1 MRGRRSPGREEMMLG
16 VIRILVSRV
25 TPAAT
30 DPNPTSRDTREPLAR
45 ETLHRSDTAEVGAK
59 VSSKQDGTARA
70 DREKSAKTR
79 VRLAPDLSRLRSGF
93 IAKRVA
99 LLDRRSYFNR
109 KEDDLW

>member
-1 MRGRRSPGREEMMLG
+1 VRGRRSPGREEMMLG

-45 ETLHRSDTAEVGAK
+45 EMLHRSDTAEVGAK

-70 DREKSAKTR
+70 DREKSAKTSPSCTR
-79 VRLAPDLSRLRSGF
+79 FESIAVRIHCEARGF
-93 IAKRVA
+93 A
-99 LLDRRSYFNR
+99 
-109 KEDDLW
+109 